1 MLEALVGN
9 DEVHIG
15 RAAQLIAASQ
25 IFVAKARQHNIANA
39 THVSSALEARL
50 CGLEGNR
57 GRRTR
62 AADGAML
69 GMPSPLG
76 LGTCRLALRHAG
88 FCGGLLP

>member
-25 IFVAKARQHNIANA
+25 IFVAKARQQ
-39 THVSSALEARL
+39 TPHVASALEARL

-62 AADGAML
+62 AADGEML
-69 GMPSPLG
+69 AMPSPLG
-76 LGTCRLALRHAG
+76 LGGTCRLALRHAG